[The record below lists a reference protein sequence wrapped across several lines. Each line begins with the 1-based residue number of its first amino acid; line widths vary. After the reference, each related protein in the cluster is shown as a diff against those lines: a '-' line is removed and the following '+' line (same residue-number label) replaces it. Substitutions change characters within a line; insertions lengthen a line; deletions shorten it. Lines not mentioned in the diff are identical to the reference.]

1 MQCYRV
7 APDKE
12 ASRWMITM
20 GSKDLNA
27 LYHYKDEAVAEAV
40 MLAKANSP
48 CKIEICDE
56 THEVV
61 DKRKY

>member
-12 ASRWMITM
+12 ASRWMITI
-20 GSKDLNA
+20 GNQDLEE
-27 LYHYKDEAVAEAV
+27 LFIYKDEAIAEAIL
-40 MLAKANSP
+40 LAKANSP
-48 CKIEICDE
+48 SKIEICDE
-56 THEVV
+56 AHEVV